1 MSAEDATREALRARV
16 LAVAGGA
23 DVRFEDLDAMEA
35 PGRIIHYRI
44 WVGAPGGADLYA
56 GRTLAEAV
64 DQFERG
70 RKVGD
75 PKQPG

>member
-1 MSAEDATREALRARV
+1 
-16 LAVAGGA
+16 
-23 DVRFEDLDAMEA
+23 MEA

-44 WVGAPGGADLYA
+44 WVGAPGGSDLYA

-64 DQFERG
+64 DRFERG

-75 PKQPG
+75 PNRPG